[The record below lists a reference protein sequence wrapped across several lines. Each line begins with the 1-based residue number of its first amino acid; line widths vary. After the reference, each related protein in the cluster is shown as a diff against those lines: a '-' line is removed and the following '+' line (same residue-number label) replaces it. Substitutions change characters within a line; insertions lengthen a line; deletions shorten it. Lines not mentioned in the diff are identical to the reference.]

1 MQADVRSGLEA
12 GPAGTAPHTSWRR
25 AEGENALSLEQR
37 RTDLVRAVIDALVAD
52 GHRECRPGDVVSRLR
67 EWNQPMGAWEVRGE
81 LSKLEAAGEIELE
94 PAAATWRRVNQPA
107 ARTG

>member
-1 MQADVRSGLEA
+1 
-12 GPAGTAPHTSWRR
+12 
-25 AEGENALSLEQR
+25 
-37 RTDLVRAVIDALVAD
+37 
-52 GHRECRPGDVVSRLR
+52 VVSRLR